1 MRKER
6 WRKHKVIIIA
16 AAAALGVTGTAGILA
31 VYGQN
36 LTERR
41 VAEEASESLN
51 EGVREE
57 IPYYRG
63 WYDSTLYREVVEDQ
77 EIVKEVCTRYGLDY
91 ETVTMKDITRDMRN
105 YEEALTLKKDLGDN
119 PLLSENAKEG
129 VFTLEVYIS
138 DVYAFDGGGQVI
150 KDYFDALGLDAS
162 QMKVSDLSLEALIK
176 IGELAYE
183 TSDHPK

>member
-1 MRKER
+1 MRNER

-36 LTERR
+36 LAERR
-41 VAEEASESLN
+41 VAEEASESLT
-51 EGVREE
+51 EGVIEE

-63 WYDSTLYREVVEDQ
+63 WNDSTLYRDAVEDQ
-77 EIVKEVCTRYGLDY
+77 EIVKEVCTHFGLDY
-91 ETVTMKDITRDMRN
+91 ETVTMKDITKDMRN
-105 YEEALTLKKDLGDN
+105 YEEALNLKKDLGDN

-150 KDYFDALGLDAS
+150 KKYCETLGLDAS
-162 QMKVSDLSLEALIK
+162 LLKVSDLSLEDLIK